1 MGSWTVMANSPR
13 KTMNL
18 GAKLGEL
25 VRGGE
30 IIGLV
35 GELGAGKTCFVRGFA
50 AGVEVGKDAWVRSP
64 TFTLINE
71 YQGRLP
77 VYHIDLYRV
86 GKQEEL
92 EALNLREYLYAD
104 GVSLIE
110 WFEYLPAREADA
122 YLEVKIA
129 HSGGA
134 KREIAFVAH
143 GARYEVLLEA
153 LKEASLRR
161 SKVQGLNRS
170 RSKG

>member
-1 MGSWTVMANSPR
+1 MGSWTVISRSSRA
-13 KTMNL
+13 TMGFGKSL
-18 GAKLGEL
+18 GKLVQGS
-25 VRGGE
+25 E

-50 AGVEVGKDAWVRSP
+50 AGAGVGPEAWVRSP

-86 GKQEEL
+86 GRQEEI

-110 WFEYLPAREADA
+110 WFEYLPAAEVDD
-122 YLEVKIA
+122 YLEVRVV
-129 HSGGA
+129 HGGGA
-134 KREIAFVAH
+134 RRQITFTAH
-143 GARYEVLLEA
+143 GDRYEQLIEK
-153 LKEASLRR
+153 LKESASGKTL
-161 SKVQGLNRS
+161 
-170 RSKG
+170 